1 MADVQLIT
9 EPFLRRELDIKVTR
23 DWALVIAEMF
33 CGPTHKAPSRVL
45 VEADKWNDDHTVN
58 FVVVLNDAPGVQ
70 RHFKGCIVFGG
81 PNYDTGDGGVLEG
94 KCHKLP
100 GGGQESTGE
109 YQTFDNTAGGEPM
122 AVSKGFNVTES
133 TSSSITVSESVE
145 MSSGTTI
152 EAGEGVAK
160 VSAEL
165 STTFGISKDE
175 TNDQAH
181 SEEKTLQL
189 DFEVPVSR
197 SFVATGAV
205 NNSAMDCE
213 VKIGAPGDWADILVV
228 INPPTQPEFPLR
240 YWDRIPNPA
249 PTTYANM
256 KRLCRGTLVEF
267 RRHGWARMTFDQSD
281 AVYRAAMG
289 YDVRNPYPGE
299 MQYSVGARAALARM
313 SDAKSRWISFEG
325 IRHSTAGKD
334 AEYKE
339 IDVTGIDPDDVA
351 DVLGHAGTPVGELN
365 VRLGIQPVTIATGG
379 QL

>member
-9 EPFLRRELDIKVTR
+9 EQFLRRQLDIKVTR

-45 VEADKWNDDHTVN
+45 TSADTWDDDHTVK
-58 FVVVLNDAPGVQ
+58 FTVVLNDAPGVQ
-70 RHFKGCIVFGG
+70 RHFRGEIVFGG
-81 PNYDTGDGGVLEG
+81 PNYDTGAGDVLEG
-94 KCHKLP
+94 KCHRLP
-100 GGGQESTGE
+100 GGGQQSTGE
-109 YQTFDNTAGGEPM
+109 YQTFDNVAGSQPL

-133 TSSSITVSESVE
+133 TASSITVSESLE

-175 TNDQAH
+175 TNDQAY

-189 DFEVPVSR
+189 DFEVPVPR
-197 SFVATGAV
+197 VIAIAGAV

-213 VKIGAPGDWADILVV
+213 VKIGAPGDWASILV
-228 INPPTQPEFPLR
+228 IISPPDSSEFPGH
-240 YWDRIPNPA
+240 YWDRLPDVQ
-249 PTTYANM
+249 PTTYANQV
-256 KRLCRGTLVEF
+256 RLMRGTLVDY
-267 RRHGWARMTFDQSD
+267 RSHGWARMTFDQSD

-299 MQYSVGARAALARM
+299 MQYSAGARAALARM

-325 IRHSTAGKD
+325 VRHSTAGKD

-365 VRLGIQPVTIATGG
+365 VRLGIEPPTDYTD
-379 QL
+379 

>member
-1 MADVQLIT
+1 MTDVQLVT
-9 EPFLRRELDIKVTR
+9 EAFLRRQLDIKVTR

-45 VEADKWNDDHTVN
+45 VLADRWAEDHTVN

-70 RHFKGCIVFGG
+70 RHFKGSITFGG
-81 PNYDTGDGGVLEG
+81 YDYATGDGGVQEG
-94 KCHKLP
+94 TCHKLP
-100 GGGQESTGE
+100 GGGQQSTGE
-109 YQTFDNTAGGEPM
+109 YQSFDNLAGSQPL
-122 AVSKGFNVTES
+122 AVSKGFNVEES

-160 VSAEL
+160 VSEEL

-175 TNDQAH
+175 TNDKSH
-181 SEEKTLQL
+181 TEEKTLQL
-189 DFEVPVSR
+189 DFEVPERRVI
-197 SFVATGAV
+197 AIAGAV

-213 VKIGAPGDWADILVV
+213 VKIGAPGDWASIAIE
-228 INPPTQPEFPLR
+228 INPPTQPEFPFR
-240 YWDRIPNPA
+240 YWDREDDAA

-256 KRLCRGTLVEF
+256 HRLRRGTLVEF
-267 RRHGWARMTFDQSD
+267 RHHGWARLAFDQSD

-299 MQYSVGARAALARM
+299 MQYSAGARAALARM
-313 SDAKSRWISFEG
+313 SDAKTRWISFEG
-325 IRHSTAGKD
+325 VRHSTAGKD

-339 IDVTGIDPDDVA
+339 IDVTGIDPDVVA
-351 DVLGHAGTPVGELN
+351 GVLGKAGTPVGDLN
-365 VRLGIQPVTIATGG
+365 GHLGIDP
-379 QL
+379 